1 MLAGYLPATTARG
14 PACPPRA
21 RRACWAC
28 VGGPWH
34 LVQRIPASVA
44 PLVRSPGVSA
54 PPCPVVRRTP
64 YLGAAT
70 ESQHTPYARAER
82 ARVDRTAYNPHPRTR
97 GFHIEERRS
106 RASDPCT
113 PACASQCVV
122 APHRHPRTPG
132 MTGMSATCRSGGA
145 GVAARFVA
153 IARDRGDAAWAS
165 FCTSSYDPGFIPPL
179 KDTSSTR
186 PRAAGLALWCR
197 RVVRAP
203 VGDAAAPFRR
213 GTGSVDATCASCRSP
228 IGSAGSCHCHGLRR
242 IHRHLCSLCS
252 SCVPVRGG
260 PAPAR
265 DGQTRQYHRPA
276 APGRR
281 VAFRA
286 DRRR

>member
-1 MLAGYLPATTARG
+1 MR
-14 PACPPRA
+14 
-21 RRACWAC
+21 
-28 VGGPWH
+28 V
-34 LVQRIPASVA
+34 
-44 PLVRSPGVSA
+44 
-54 PPCPVVRRTP
+54 
-64 YLGAAT
+64 
-70 ESQHTPYARAER
+70 ER
-82 ARVDRTAYNPHPRTR
+82 ARVDRTAYNLHPRTR
-97 GFHIEERRS
+97 GFHIERRSS
-106 RASDPCT
+106 RASDPCI

-165 FCTSSYDPGFIPPL
+165 FCTSCYDPGFSPPL

-186 PRAAGLALWCR
+186 PRAARIALWR
-197 RVVRAP
+197 RRAVRAP

-213 GTGSVDATCASCRSP
+213 DRLCVDATCASCRSP

-265 DGQTRQYHRPA
+265 DGQTRQPRTTPLRPA
-276 APGRR
+276 DASRSAPIAGGKVELELMCAGGQDTLPAPGKACRARCARR
-281 VAFRA
+281 YHSGAPRGRTTA
-286 DRRR
+286 TR